1 MVSADTFQSF
11 LLFLQLILL
20 ILCVNGTTKFANPQV
35 NFPFVSE
42 TSTYNDG
49 GYLNLNVSLNDYEGA
64 IRWYDTNELRNWP
77 GSACAR
83 ECNDNEPPR
92 ICYYEF
98 TLEYWNVLGR

>member
-1 MVSADTFQSF
+1 MVSDVTFQSF

-20 ILCVNGTTKFANPQV
+20 ILYVNGTTKFANPQV
-35 NFPFVSE
+35 NFPFVS
-42 TSTYNDG
+42 SADDDG
-49 GYLNLNVSLNDYEGA
+49 DYLNLNVSYTDFDDA
-64 IRWYDTNELRNWP
+64 IRSYDTNELRNWP